1 MELSRTLVVELAAL
15 TEALADPGVDLRQQ
29 VQHLAGTVGVAVS
42 SFVGLRIT
50 VVVDG
55 YPCTMTAL
63 DDTTST
69 PVVVGA
75 SVAVRLGPAPHLD
88 TASTVVF
95 YAATPGAF
103 VDLAADAAAGAAGR
117 DPGAVVLDVHLD
129 DPDGARPTSGVTG
142 FPEVAVI
149 NQAIGVLI
157 GRGDTPE
164 LARAKLNTHAVNTGR
179 SVGDTAR
186 AVLAATLPG
195 QTDGSA
201 R

>member
-1 MELSRTLVVELAAL
+1 
-15 TEALADPGVDLRQQ
+15 
-29 VQHLAGTVGVAVS
+29 
-42 SFVGLRIT
+42 
-50 VVVDG
+50 
-55 YPCTMTAL
+55 MTAL

-103 VDLAADAAAGAAGR
+103 VDLAADAAAGAGAAER

-129 DPDGARPTSGVTG
+129 DPDGARPASGVTG
-142 FPEVAVI
+142 LPEAAVI

-164 LARAKLNTHAVNTGR
+164 QARAKLNAHAVNTGR
-179 SVGDTAR
+179 GVVDTAR
-186 AVLAATLPG
+186 AVLATTLPG